1 MNKILTLVLTLIA
14 STQFTLAQS
23 VSAKITAL
31 NCSAYAAN
39 GATTIN
45 NVMTT
50 ANGSFVTI
58 SNVPVFGFPFIQ
70 QAKIVDGAKIGAL
83 LLWFGS
89 FFGDWD
95 LMMAAC
101 CCLNYPVQVDLLVLQ
116 LNPKHYPSLSSKKV
130 INLSLH

>member
-1 MNKILTLVLTLIA
+1 MNKILTLVLTIIA
-14 STQFTLAQS
+14 SAQFTLAQS

-70 QAKIVDGAKIGAL
+70 QAKIVDGSKNGKFLDIKLHTVLTNQDLTLRLENQSTKGLLFGAN
-83 LLWFGS
+83 GR
-89 FFGDWD
+89 
-95 LMMAAC
+95 A
-101 CCLNYPVQVDLLVLQ
+101 LVLTCQ
-116 LNPKHYPSLSSKKV
+116 ASISRY
-130 INLSLH
+130 